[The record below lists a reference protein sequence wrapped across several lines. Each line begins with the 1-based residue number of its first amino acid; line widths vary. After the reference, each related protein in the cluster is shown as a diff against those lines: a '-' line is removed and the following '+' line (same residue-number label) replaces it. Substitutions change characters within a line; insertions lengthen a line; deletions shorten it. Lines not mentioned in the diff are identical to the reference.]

1 MSLKTKIALLI
12 KDRGLR
18 SQVFRNG
25 VTKDN
30 VEDVCKSVPSHY
42 VDLVKKLAGPVVES
56 PVVESPVVESP
67 VVESP
72 VVEETKKATKK
83 KVTKKTEEVEV
94 EVASKE
100 E

>member
-42 VDLVKKLAGPVVES
+42 VGLVKKLAGTVVEAPVVEA
-56 PVVESPVVESP
+56 
-67 VVESP
+67 P
-72 VVEETKKATKK
+72 VVEETKKVTKK
-83 KVTKKTEEVEV
+83 KVIKKTEEVEV

>member
-42 VDLVKKLAGPVVES
+42 VGLVKKLAG
-56 PVVESPVVESP
+56 PVVESP

>member
-56 PVVESPVVESP
+56 PVVESPVVE
-67 VVESP
+67 
-72 VVEETKKATKK
+72 ETKKATKK

>member
-42 VDLVKKLAGPVVES
+42 VGLVKKLVGA
-56 PVVESPVVESP
+56 VVESP

-72 VVEETKKATKK
+72 VVEETKKVTKK
-83 KVTKKTEEVEV
+83 KVIKKTEEVEV